1 MYKLMQF
8 SLCHSSGKILFF
20 HLFIRMALPVDPVM
34 TVSIN
39 PLDEELKYYSKIAKA
54 QDKRSE

>member
-1 MYKLMQF
+1 MLF
-8 SLCHSSGKILFF
+8 SLCHTSGKILFS
-20 HLFIRMALPVDPVM
+20 HLFIGMAQPVDPVM

-39 PLDEELKYYSKIAKA
+39 PLAEGLEYYSKIAKA

>member
-1 MYKLMQF
+1 MQF
-8 SLCHSSGKILFF
+8 SLCHPSGKIIFF